1 MMAEQ
6 ANARGLLPPQLT
18 DEPIDVE
25 GLREAVGGEAAGAV
39 VVFVGTTRRTTGD
52 VVTERLEYQAH
63 SPLALACLARL
74 QEEAMDAFS
83 LVGCGIVHRLGV
95 VEVGEASIAVAVAS
109 PHRAEAFAA
118 VAWLM
123 DRIKATVPIWKR
135 EHTCSGER
143 FWVHGEERPG
153 P

>member
-1 MMAEQ
+1 MAELS
-6 ANARGLLPPQLT
+6 NARGLLPPRLT
-18 DEPIDVE
+18 EETIDVE
-25 GLREAVGGEAAGAV
+25 GLRLAVGSEAAGAV

-52 VVTERLEYQAH
+52 VVTNALEYEAH
-63 SPLALACLARL
+63 PPLALACLARL
-74 QEEAMDAFS
+74 QEEARQRFS
-83 LVGCGIVHRLGV
+83 LVGCGMVHRLGL

-109 PHRAEAFAA
+109 PHRADAFAA

-123 DRIKATVPIWKR
+123 DRVKATVPIWKR